1 MSRSGLSPVDSVG
14 VTCPL
19 HPVPL
24 LLCLS
29 PRPQERG
36 SGLSPVC
43 LQLRVGWPI
52 QDRGGA

>member
-14 VTCPL
+14 MTCPM

-36 SGLSPVC
+36 SVC

-52 QDRGGA
+52 QDRSGA